1 MTAAEQRQGPGV
13 ARELAGAI
21 RQLRPDWMAMAG
33 TSLLCSLL
41 ATAAVVP
48 VVGLLL
54 RWLVALSGRVAVADV
69 DIVSFL
75 FTTPSGVVALVLI
88 SALLVALAAFEQS
101 CMMILALS
109 HQQGAVLRVR
119 AAFALATTRA
129 PAILRLTTGLV
140 IRLLVLLAPFIAV
153 AGCIYWALLRE
164 YDINFYLGRRPP
176 AFWAACGLVGLD
188 LLALVAVA
196 GRYLVGWLLALPL
209 VVVARHPPATALAE
223 SARRMLGRR
232 ADAAALLA
240 AWALLALALSLAV
253 VPVLQALGRAV
264 APAFGESLPGMLMF
278 STIVALV
285 WVAASFALAVTTKGL
300 FALITS
306 QYYAASAPADDG
318 LFHSRRWQQSGSPQ
332 PMTRRRWGVVVA
344 AIVTIGAA
352 GAFVGH
358 TLMQDSLADR
368 PVLVF
373 AHRGASGAAPENT
386 LAAFRR
392 AGTEHTDYVELDVQ
406 ETADGVVVV
415 AHDSDLMKVA
425 RSPLKIWNST
435 AAQLRAVDIG
445 SFFSP
450 AYSDQRVPT
459 LAEALAACKGVS
471 HVDIELK
478 DYGHDQRLEERVVE
492 LVEAAGMQAQIVTMS
507 LSERMVAKMKQL
519 RPDWTSGMLIARA
532 FGRVNRLPVD
542 FLAVESKMATPG
554 FVRSAHASGK
564 PVYVWTVND
573 AQRMIRLIGLGAD
586 GLITNYP
593 DLARDVVVHYRSASP
608 AERLFL
614 FVMTRLGV
622 REEISEPEND
632 LRP

>member
-1 MTAAEQRQGPGV
+1 MTAAGERPGPGV
-13 ARELAGAI
+13 ARALAGVI
-21 RQLRPDWMAMAG
+21 RQLGPAWLAMAG
-33 TSLLCSLL
+33 ASLLCSLL

-48 VVGLLL
+48 LVGVLL
-54 RWLVALSGRVAVADV
+54 RWLVALSGRLAVADV
-69 DIVSFL
+69 DIASFL
-75 FTTPSGVVALVLI
+75 FTTRSGVVALVLV

-109 HQQGAVLRVR
+109 HQQGAMLRVR
-119 AAFALATTRA
+119 AAFALAATRV
-129 PAILRLTTGLV
+129 PAILRLTIRLV
-140 IRLLVLLAPFIAV
+140 IRLLVLLAPFAAV
-153 AGCIYWALLRE
+153 AGCIYWALLRQ

-176 AFWAACGLVGLD
+176 AFWVACALLALD
-188 LLALVAVA
+188 LLALVVVV

-209 VVVARHPPATALAE
+209 VVVARHPPATAMAE
-223 SARRMLGRR
+223 SARRMRGRR

-240 AWALLALALSLAV
+240 AWALLALALSLV
-253 VPVLQALGRAV
+253 VVAVLQALGRAV
-264 APAFGESLPGMLMF
+264 APAFGETLPGMLIF
-278 STIVALV
+278 SSMVALV
-285 WVAASFALAVTTKGL
+285 WVAVSFAITVTTKGL
-300 FALITS
+300 FALITAS
-306 QYYAASAPADDG
+306 YYATNAPADEG
-318 LFHSRRWQQSGSPQ
+318 RFRSRWQQPETSP

-344 AIVTIGAA
+344 AIVAVGAT
-352 GAFVGH
+352 GAILGH
-358 TLMQDSLADR
+358 ALMQDLLSDR
-368 PVLVF
+368 TVLVF
-373 AHRGASGAAPENT
+373 AHRGASAVAPENT
-386 LAAFRR
+386 LVAFRR
-392 AGTEHTDYVELDVQ
+392 AGAEHTDYVELDVQ

-435 AAQLRAVDIG
+435 AAQLRSVDIG

-459 LAEALAACKGVS
+459 LAEALAACKGIS

-492 LVEAAGMQAQIVTMS
+492 LVEAAGMQDQIVTMS

-542 FLAVESKMATPG
+542 FLAVEAKMATPG

-573 AQRMIRLIGLGAD
+573 AQRMIRLIGLGVD

-593 DLARDVVVHYRSASP
+593 DLAREVVAHYRSASP
-608 AERLFL
+608 GERLFL